1 MPLIQITL
9 PETALDESRQA
20 QLAQQATDILLSLE
34 GMAANPKARRL
45 TWTYVQTH
53 PKNAFYIGG
62 ESNQSHPHYR
72 FDVTV
77 FAKTLSTDKK
87 EALTRQLTDAVLD
100 IEGSD
105 HNMLNAARVWVMI
118 HEIEEGNWGGAGQI
132 YSMESLRKLL
142 S

>member
-9 PETALDESRQA
+9 PEESLTDA
-20 QLAQQATDILLSLE
+20 QQSELVKQATDILLTLE
-34 GMAANPKARRL
+34 GMVMNAKARRL
-45 TWTYVQTH
+45 TWAYIDTH

-62 ESNQSHPHYR
+62 EPAQAHPHYR
-72 FDVTV
+72 FDITV
-77 FAKTLSTDKK
+77 FANTLTPEKK

-132 YSMESLRKLL
+132 YSMASLLKML

>member
-9 PETALDESRQA
+9 PETALDESQQA

-34 GMAANPKARRL
+34 GMATNPKARRL
-45 TWTYVQTH
+45 TWTYFQTH

-62 ESNQSHPHYR
+62 EGNQPHPHYR
-72 FDVTV
+72 VDVTV
-77 FAKTLSTDKK
+77 FAKTLTAEKK
-87 EALTRQLTDAVLD
+87 GALTRQLTDAVLD

-105 HNMLNAARVWVMI
+105 HNMLNAARIWVMI

-132 YSMESLRKLL
+132 YSMENLRKLL